1 MKKFM
6 LVFLA
11 FVMVT
16 SATFAMPFSACAK
29 EVEMT
34 QTSFD
39 EYDMR
44 NTVFVDV
51 SAIATEDER
60 FWAFVWYGESFEG
73 WVPMQISEPGM
84 WVVKMR
90 EGECAVFARM
100 KSGEQPD
107 WFSVNLQTEDLQ
119 YTGLYNC
126 AVLSYADTSG
136 RMSVEWTVTDVADKS
151 ALREAM
157 LKAEKYIDE
166 EHNKYTYESMF
177 ELRLAYRD
185 AEQCYKRQTPQAG
198 IDASTKRLNDAMCG
212 LVTKEEVGIVD
223 KDRLR
228 QAISTATSYYMSLDK
243 FTDSSWNRMIRKLD
257 VANAVCYDENA
268 TQAEVDFAAQE
279 LFDAIDGLERVKGL
293 IGDADGD
300 GRGSVMDATYIQ
312 RHLALLETIDVAR
325 CPYADTDKDG
335 IVSVM
340 DATMIQRFI
349 AQLIPSL

>member
-1 MKKFM
+1 MNRIISM
-6 LVFLA
+6 LIVVL
-11 FVMVT
+11 MVV
-16 SATFAMPFSACAK
+16 SVLFAVPFTAYAK
-29 EVEMT
+29 EVEIT

-51 SAIATEDER
+51 SAIATEDES

-107 WFSVNLQTEDLQ
+107 WFLVNLQTEDLQ

-136 RMSVEWTVTDVADKS
+136 RMSVEWTVTEVADKS
-151 ALREAM
+151 VLREAM
-157 LKAEKYIDE
+157 LKAEKYMYE

-177 ELRLAYRD
+177 ELRLAYSD

-198 IDASTKRLNDAMCG
+198 IDASTKRLNDAMRG
-212 LVTKEEVGIVD
+212 LVTKEEAGIVD
-223 KDRLR
+223 KDRLW
-228 QAISTATSYYMSLDK
+228 QAISTATSHYMSLDK

-279 LFDAIDGLERVKGL
+279 LFDAIDGLERVKEL
-293 IGDADGD
+293 IGDVDGD
-300 GRGSVMDATYIQ
+300 GKVSVMDATFIQ
-312 RHLALLETIDVAR
+312 RHLAQLATIYLDKLE
-325 CPYADTDKDG
+325 CSDTDKDG
-335 IVSVM
+335 RISIV